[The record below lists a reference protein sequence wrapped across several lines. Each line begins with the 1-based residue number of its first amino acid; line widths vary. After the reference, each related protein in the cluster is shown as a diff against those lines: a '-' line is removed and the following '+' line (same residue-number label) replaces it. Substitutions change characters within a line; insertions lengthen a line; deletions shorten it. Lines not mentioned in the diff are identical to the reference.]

1 MSTAS
6 STLAK
11 VILCLVI
18 LLAFFLRF
26 YQLDQ
31 NPPSLDWDEAAAGYN
46 AYTIANWG
54 QDEFGDKMPLVF
66 TSFRDDKHPVWIY
79 VTAIFTK
86 FLGLSDYSTR
96 LPAAVFGVLNVLM
109 VFFVARVLFKS
120 NLVALLASL
129 FLAISPYNLQ
139 FSRGEW
145 EANYALFFF
154 LLGLWSFLTAI
165 GNPKKGWLIILSF
178 LSFGIDLFTYHSAK
192 LVVPPMLILLSILY
206 FKPLLKL
213 KSHLYIGLAVFAFLV
228 VVIITNP
235 RLLGI
240 ARAEQAG
247 IGQDTVKESQTYK
260 DTKNYYLSYGKIV
273 FDNYLTHFSPK
284 FLFESGDSNP
294 RLSAQVS
301 GEFYRIDL
309 LFLLLGILSL
319 ILWYRNKSALIL
331 IAWILLA
338 PLPAAFTAEVPH
350 AHRALFLMGSM
361 HILAA
366 LGLGTL
372 VLRLK
377 FRQIQ
382 VGVLALALIILGFN
396 FKSYLDGYYN
406 VYPKKYAIEWQYG
419 MKQIVQ
425 FVGAHH
431 EYSQVYMTDERHQP
445 YIFFLYYLK
454 YPLPDY
460 LQTVSFN
467 TGKSN
472 TYNLVSSFDRF
483 HFGDWDP
490 IESKPDAGVLYIVT
504 PSQYDGLRYK
514 AQFKVKEE
522 VKYPNNESAFYLVSV
537 N

>member
-1 MSTAS
+1 MFTHS
-6 STLAK
+6 STFTK
-11 VILCLVI
+11 IILCLVI
-18 LLAFFLRF
+18 LLAFFLRV
-26 YQLDQ
+26 YKLDQ
-31 NPPSLDWDEAAAGYN
+31 NPPSLSWDEAAAGYN

-54 QDEFGDKMPLVF
+54 QDEYGTKFPLIF
-66 TSFRDDKHPVWIY
+66 TSFMDDKHPVWIY

-86 FLGLSDYSTR
+86 FLGLSDFSTR
-96 LPAAVFGVLNVLM
+96 LPSAIFGVLNVLM
-109 VFFVARVLFKS
+109 VFFAARVLFKS

-154 LLGLWSFLTAI
+154 LLGLWSFLTSVN
-165 GNPKKGWLIILSF
+165 NPKKGWLIILSF

-192 LVVPPMLILLSILY
+192 VVVPPMLILLSILY
-206 FKPLLKL
+206 FKPLIRLKG
-213 KSHLYIGLAVFAFLV
+213 HLYIGLAIFALLV
-228 VVIITNP
+228 AVILTNP

-247 IGQDTVKESQTYK
+247 ISRDTVKSSQTYK
-260 DTKNYYLSYGKIV
+260 DTKNYYLSYAKMV
-273 FDNYLTHFSPK
+273 FDNYLTHFTPK
-284 FLFESGDSNP
+284 FLFETGDSNP

-301 GEFYRIDL
+301 GEFYKIDA

-319 ILWYRNKSALIL
+319 LLWYRKKPALIL
-331 IAWILLA
+331 LAWILLA
-338 PLPAAFTAEVPH
+338 PIPAALTTEVPH

-366 LGLGTL
+366 LGLGAY

-377 FRQIQ
+377 SRQIQ
-382 VGVLALALIILGFN
+382 AGVLTLALLIVGIS
-396 FKSYLDGYYN
+396 FKNYLDGYYN
-406 VYPKKYAIEWQYG
+406 IYPKKYAIEWQYG

-431 EYSQVYMTDERHQP
+431 EYNQVYMTDERHQP

-460 LQTVSFN
+460 LQTVDFN
-467 TGKSN
+467 KGKSN
-472 TYNLVSSFDRF
+472 SYNLVSSFDRF

-490 IESKPDAGVLYIVT
+490 IESKPDPGVLYIVT
-504 PSQYDGLRYK
+504 PSQYDGLRFK

-522 VKYPNNESAFYLVSV
+522 LKYPNNTAAFYLVSV